1 MATTR
6 DPQTNIY
13 GISSEK
19 QGAQEQTFD
28 TDSLESDV
36 RLLLAIDA
44 KVGALLLDLMGSAPE
59 LARTDA
65 SRCVAGYRFPRGMY
79 DNPNDFQVC
88 NECLLLY
95 SRAPSSSWS
104 SIEF

>member
-44 KVGALLLDLMGSAPE
+44 KVGALLLDFIGSAPE

-65 SRCVAGYRFPRGMY
+65 SRYVAGYRFPWVT
-79 DNPNDFQVC
+79 NPKDFEVC
-88 NECLLLY
+88 NECLY
-95 SRAPSSSWS
+95 FEPIYGHCA
-104 SIEF
+104 